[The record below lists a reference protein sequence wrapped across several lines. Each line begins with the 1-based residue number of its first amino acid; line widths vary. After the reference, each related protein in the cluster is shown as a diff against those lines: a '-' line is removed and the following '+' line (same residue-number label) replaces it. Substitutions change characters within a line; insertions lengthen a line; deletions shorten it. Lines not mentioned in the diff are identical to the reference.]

1 MRLINQYGVFNV
13 LGVIIISSSVVLS
26 VVLFV
31 LLGVGGGGGGGTY
44 PHYVRC
50 TLLLHLQHVLLTR

>member
-31 LLGVGGGGGGGTY
+31 LLGGGGGGGTY

>member
-31 LLGVGGGGGGGTY
+31 LLGVGGGGGTY